1 MSDTR
6 RRILIFL
13 LVTFGIAWAYA
24 FLAVYPMSRSALAS
38 YLPMVTKLVTG
49 AIMLAPSIAVIVT
62 RAVTGEGFQGTSH
75 LTSAGFDK
83 TWRYWL
89 AGYLGPVVLA
99 AVGACLYYLVVPG
112 AFDPSMS
119 YAREELPL
127 LGNLDLV
134 FEGIPFALGII
145 VVAPMANF
153 VYSFGE
159 EWGWR
164 GYLFP
169 KLLEEG
175 SVTRAILAS
184 GLVWGAWNAPLV
196 VLGSEYGAGYAGF
209 PAAGVVACCAYCT
222 AVGVFLS
229 YLTLRSGSCIPA
241 TLAHGSLDGTAGLS
255 YAFARTAGNPL
266 VGPASTGILGDV
278 GFVVAAVLLLAR
290 LRRLERAGEPLLVE
304 E

>member
-38 YLPMVTKLVTG
+38 YLPMATKLVTG

-99 AVGACLYYLVVPG
+99 AVGAC
-112 AFDPSMS
+112 
-119 YAREELPL
+119 
-127 LGNLDLV
+127 
-134 FEGIPFALGII
+134 
-145 VVAPMANF
+145 
-153 VYSFGE
+153 
-159 EWGWR
+159 
-164 GYLFP
+164 
-169 KLLEEG
+169 
-175 SVTRAILAS
+175 
-184 GLVWGAWNAPLV
+184 
-196 VLGSEYGAGYAGF
+196 
-209 PAAGVVACCAYCT
+209 CAYCT
-222 AVGVFLS
+222 VVGVFLS

-266 VGPASTGILGDV
+266 VGPASTGILGGV

>member
-38 YLPMVTKLVTG
+38 YLPMATKLVTG

-119 YAREELPL
+119 YA
-127 LGNLDLV
+127 
-134 FEGIPFALGII
+134 
-145 VVAPMANF
+145 
-153 VYSFGE
+153 
-159 EWGWR
+159 
-164 GYLFP
+164 
-169 KLLEEG
+169 
-175 SVTRAILAS
+175 
-184 GLVWGAWNAPLV
+184 
-196 VLGSEYGAGYAGF
+196 
-209 PAAGVVACCAYCT
+209 
-222 AVGVFLS
+222 
-229 YLTLRSGSCIPA
+229 
-241 TLAHGSLDGTAGLS
+241 
-255 YAFARTAGNPL
+255 FARTAGNPL
-266 VGPASTGILGDV
+266 VGPASTGILGGV
-278 GFVVAAVLLLAR
+278 GFVVAAVAAPCQASSPGEGRRTPARGGVAAGLPRAAVACRPGTQALA
-290 LRRLERAGEPLLVE
+290 
-304 E
+304 